1 MGGDGVDLAFLY
13 SEDKASGDVGDVLL
27 GDVRLGDGY

>member
-1 MGGDGVDLAFLY
+1 MGGDGVDLALLY

-27 GDVRLGDGY
+27 GYIRLGDGD